1 MVPELRKVRQKKP
14 GWPRTYWDESILDS
28 TAPVLSWVDPL
39 STPGV
44 LSQVPHQS
52 LPPAPGDTQH
62 PPNHPPLDGL
72 AVMSVLSLV
81 AILGTTAKTAGN
93 FLGQKKPSEPS
104 HPSGWERESF
114 STAVHFML
122 SESSQFTGG
131 EREGHRQSRRC
142 WRSGEGP
149 NPIGQGDVF
158 SEEVFHYQ
166 RLEKGIK
173 SLVGKEAREGH
184 PDLIELSSSE
194 AGNGTVKR
202 VKIK

>member
-1 MVPELRKVRQKKP
+1 MRHGRRLEGQRQKILGGQETKETKVPELRKVRQKKP

-114 STAVHFML
+114 STVHAL
-122 SESSQFTGG
+122 RKLTIY
-131 EREGHRQSRRC
+131 
-142 WRSGEGP
+142 WW
-149 NPIGQGDVF
+149 
-158 SEEVFHYQ
+158 
-166 RLEKGIK
+166 
-173 SLVGKEAREGH
+173 
-184 PDLIELSSSE
+184 
-194 AGNGTVKR
+194 
-202 VKIK
+202 